1 MQDVPMTHAFLEHIS
16 FQLRK
21 VFISGFRWVIHVA
34 EDDHRVFIGLA
45 CTVDGEFRV
54 NWGGE

>member
-1 MQDVPMTHAFLEHIS
+1 LEHIS